1 MLKLLSL
8 KSAWLLLACLTA
20 ISCAARRPTAQTWR
34 LLNNPLLLPPDL
46 ATADIETRSFK
57 IALPADLGPCRASSE
72 VIALRAKGKTA
83 TITVNKAA
91 LSQQQGGWLSN
102 WAASL
107 ESQKCLPR
115 IQAFQLAEQIA
126 VSVPLDPSMAYR
138 LLQTDNILG
147 GTIGLG
153 KQDYLMVVSPL
164 VKDSS
169 KPILENETLSGN
181 GVTLN
186 LTAKSTD
193 NLIGFERAI
202 YKVQRN
208 PNGNGYSITPQYA
221 DRHIDGNIER
231 NAQPVTNYFRFPPMA
246 AYFRFFYKTG
256 ENDFT
261 ALVVA
266 ARTPGELDV
275 RTSQLSASNSAA
287 LCQKE
292 SENMCIVVPK
302 AVAIN
307 PVVAVSINGEEKFQ
321 IRGTS
326 LQTALQLSGQT
337 KPETILPRLKI
348 TKPWKGQA
356 TPVQFDPS
364 SNAILKLILQG
375 GETIS
380 WN

>member
-1 MLKLLSL
+1 MGKLLSL

-20 ISCAARRPTAQTWR
+20 SSCAARRPTAQTWR

-46 ATADIETRSFK
+46 TTADIETRSFK
-57 IALPADLGPCRASSE
+57 TALPAGHGPCPPNSE
-72 VIALRAKGKTA
+72 AITLKTKGKTA
-83 TITVNKAA
+83 TITVNRAA
-91 LSQQQGGWLSN
+91 LSQQRGGWLSN

-138 LLQTDNILG
+138 LLQTDNMLG
-147 GTIGLG
+147 GTVGLG
-153 KQDYLMVVSPL
+153 TSDYLMVVSPL
-164 VKDSS
+164 MKDST
-169 KPILENETLSGN
+169 KPLIENETLSGN

-193 NLIGFERAI
+193 NLIGFERAL
-202 YKVQRN
+202 YKVQRI

-221 DRHIDGNIER
+221 DRHIDGKIER
-231 NAQPVTNYFRFPPMA
+231 NAQPVTNYFRFPPEGA
-246 AYFRFFYKTG
+246 HFRVFYKTG

-266 ARTPGELDV
+266 ARTPDELDV
-275 RTSQLSASNSAA
+275 RTGKLSASNSAA

-292 SENMCIVVPK
+292 SENMCILIPK

-337 KPETILPRLKI
+337 KLETILPRLKI
-348 TKPWKGQA
+348 TKPWKGQP
-356 TPVQFDPS
+356 TPVQFDPTS
-364 SNAILKLILQG
+364 SAILELILQG

>member
-20 ISCAARRPTAQTWR
+20 SSCAVRRSTAQTWR

-46 ATADIETRSFK
+46 ATADIKTRSFK
-57 IALPADLGPCRASSE
+57 VALPAGHGPCPANSE
-72 VIALRAKGKTA
+72 AITLKTKSKTA
-83 TITVNKAA
+83 TITVNRAS
-91 LSQQQGGWLSN
+91 LSQQQSGWLSN

-107 ESQKCLPR
+107 ESHKCLPR

-126 VSVPLDPSMAYR
+126 VSVPLDPSIAYR
-138 LLQTDNILG
+138 LLQTDNMLG
-147 GTIGLG
+147 GTVGLG
-153 KQDYLMVVSPL
+153 TSDYLMVVSPL

-181 GVTLN
+181 GVTLT
-186 LTAKSTD
+186 LTVKSTD
-193 NLIGFERAI
+193 NLIGFERAV

-221 DRHIDGNIER
+221 DRHIDDKIER
-231 NAQPVTNYFRFPPMA
+231 NAQPVTNYFQFPPAA

-292 SENMCIVVPK
+292 SESMCIVIPK

-307 PVVAVSINGEEKFQ
+307 PVVAVSINSEEKFL

-326 LQTALQLSGQT
+326 LQTALQQTGQT
-337 KPETILPRLKI
+337 KPEALLPRLKI
-348 TKPWKGQA
+348 TKLWKGQP
-356 TPVQFDPS
+356 TPVQFDTS